1 MKKRISLCL
10 LIIIQF
16 GIAQV
21 KVPQSSPHMIMKQ
34 PVGLT
39 EVEIDY
45 SRPSMKGRTIMGDLV
60 PYNEIWRT
68 GANNNTILKF
78 SDPVKV
84 GGENIKAGS
93 YALYAKPGLEN
104 WTLYF
109 YTDTDNSG
117 IPKNW
122 DTTKIATTLIIPV
135 KKRATPLETFTI
147 SLDNLSNDGA
157 IINLSWENIDIPIS
171 LEVPAKE
178 KALKSI
184 DKTMK
189 KKPSARDYYSAASY
203 YFEEKMDLN
212 QANKWISKAVEME
225 DDKYWMFRLQARIL
239 GKLNEKQKAIE
250 AAKKSLVLAQKAG
263 NPDYVRMNKAD
274 IKAWQE

>member
-1 MKKRISLCL
+1 MKNSIFLSLFL
-10 LIIIQF
+10 LIQF

-21 KVPQSSPHMIMKQ
+21 KVPQLSPNMVVKQ

-68 GANNNTILKF
+68 GANKNTILKF
-78 SDPVKV
+78 SDSVKV
-84 GGENIKAGS
+84 GGENLKAGS
-93 YALYAKPGLEN
+93 YALYAMPAREY

-109 YTDTDNSG
+109 YTDVDNSG

-122 DTTKIATTLIIPV
+122 DTNKIAATLIVPV
-135 KKRATPLETFTI
+135 IKRAAPLETFTI
-147 SLDNLSNDGA
+147 NLDNLSNDRA
-157 IINLSWENIDIPIS
+157 IIKLSWEYTDIPIL

-184 DKTMK
+184 TKTMK
-189 KKPSARDYYSAASY
+189 KKPTAIDYYSAASY

-212 QANKWISKAVEME
+212 QANLWISKAVKME
-225 DDKYWMFRLQARIL
+225 DDKYWMFHLHAKIL
-239 GKLNEKQKAIE
+239 GKLNKKEKAIE
-250 AAKKSLVLAQKAG
+250 AAKKSLILAKKAG
-263 NPDYVRMNKAD
+263 NPDYVRMNKAN
-274 IKAWQE
+274 IKEWQK

>member
-1 MKKRISLCL
+1 MKNLISFSL
-10 LIIIQF
+10 LLLVQF

-21 KVPQSSPHMIMKQ
+21 KVPQSSPRMVVKQ

-68 GANNNTILKF
+68 GANKNTILKF
-78 SDPVKV
+78 SDPVRVEGKKL
-84 GGENIKAGS
+84 KAGS
-93 YALYAKPGLEN
+93 YALYTIPGPKN

-117 IPKNW
+117 LPKNW

-135 KKRATPLETFTI
+135 KERATSLETFTI
-147 SLDNLSNDGA
+147 SLDNISNDGA
-157 IINLSWENIDIPIS
+157 MINLSWENIDIPII
-171 LEVPAKE
+171 LEVPSKKE
-178 KALKSI
+178 ALKSI
-184 DKTMK
+184 VKTMK
-189 KKPSARDYYSAASY
+189 KKPSAIDYYSAALY
-203 YFEEKMDLN
+203 YFDEKMDLN
-212 QANKWISKAVEME
+212 QANQWISKAVKM
-225 DDKYWMFRLQARIL
+225 DDNKYWMFRLQAKIL

-250 AAKKSLVLAQKAG
+250 AAKKSLVLAQKAR

-274 IKAWQE
+274 IKTWQE